1 MKIRVDSYKYI
12 CRNCDH
18 ADFLHVKTYYYHCG
32 RDVSTIWDEACPCK
46 EFVPSDNLEYLEYC
60 EAKRNSK

>member
-46 EFVPSDNLEYLEYC
+46 EFVPSDNLEY
-60 EAKRNSK
+60 